1 MPFQTN
7 LLYLQGMNRYSLFFV
22 LVILLN
28 SLAGYSQNRNNIWC
42 FGDSSGIDFGTIPNP
57 VTFRSSVVSRGS
69 CVSVADTT
77 GNLIFYAFTSTFSS
91 DSSTVV
97 MNSTNQTLQNSQSII
112 GSSLYNELVI
122 VPNPNMV
129 DSYYLFCGSVTDPI
143 PKGFF
148 YSKIDMTQNGG
159 LGAVVQKNVRLNSF
173 RNGDCVTAIKHG
185 NGKDWWVFSKYSNI
199 NGTTFNRFYTYL
211 ITQDSVHTPL
221 VQNFNNATDGDFQRI
236 IFNSDGT
243 KFMQINAL
251 GLIQEFNFDRC
262 TGIISNPTI
271 IFPEL
276 PVGIHG
282 KNFWTGAY
290 SADDSK
296 FYAATQIFSVSINPT
311 SRLFQFDLTA
321 PNIAA
326 SIDTL
331 WEIQYPAQCGT
342 LRLAPDNKI
351 YFSTFYDFGFPGY
364 PYPDTAYNQYNSNLS
379 VINFPDSAGSA
390 CGFVPHGFSLG
401 GYRAYYG
408 LPNNPKYDLGPLVG
422 SGCDTITSNSEAH
435 YDSATNLFV
444 FNDSEWDIAFVNAKN
459 LKGKT
464 GILICYDIQG
474 REIFKEPL
482 QTTNGYYTKDL
493 ATHSFSKGMYMVQ
506 LITDKEKLSKKF
518 VVD

>member
-1 MPFQTN
+1 MKQCLETKHTFIII
-7 LLYLQGMNRYSLFFV
+7 LFTLFS
-22 LVILLN
+22 IIYKTPAF
-28 SLAGYSQNRNNIWC
+28 SQSQNSSWAL
-42 FGDSSGIDFGTIPNP
+42 GDSAGVDFSNISNP
-57 VTFRSSVVSRGS
+57 QIFKTSVVSRGS
-69 CVSVADTT
+69 CVSVADTI
-77 GNLIFYAFTSTFSS
+77 GNLVFYAFTSTFSS

-97 MNSTNQTLQNSQSII
+97 MNSTNQTMQNSQSII

-122 VPNPNMV
+122 VPNPNLV

-148 YSKIDMTQNGG
+148 YSKIDMTLNGG
-159 LGAVVQKNVRLNSF
+159 LGAVVQKNIRLNSF

-185 NGKDWWVFSKYSNI
+185 NGKDWWVFSKYSNF
-199 NGTTFNRFYTYL
+199 NGSSFNRFYIYL
-211 ITQDSVHTPL
+211 VTQDSVHAPII
-221 VQNFNNATDGDFQRI
+221 QNMNDAFDIDFQKI

-243 KFMQINAL
+243 KFMQISTV
-251 GLIQEFNFDRC
+251 GLMQQFDFDRC
-262 TGIISNPTI
+262 TGIISNPVI

-276 PVGIHG
+276 NQTIHG
-282 KNFWTGAY
+282 RNFWTGAY

-331 WEIQYPAQCGT
+331 WEIQYPAQCGA
-342 LRLAPDNKI
+342 LRLAPDNKV

-379 VINFPDSAGSA
+379 VINFPDSVGSA
-390 CGFVPHGFSLG
+390 CGFVPHGFNLG
-401 GYRAYYG
+401 GYRAYAG

-422 SGCDTITSNSEAH
+422 SGCDTLSGISEAH
-435 YDSATNLFV
+435 SVPATNLYV
-444 FNDSEWDIAFVNAKN
+444 YHDSRLDIAFVNANN

-493 ATHSFSKGMYMVQ
+493 ATHSFSTGIYMVQ
-506 LITDKEKLSKKF
+506 LITDKEKLSQKF